1 MSAIMPQGEG
11 IRKAVKWISAELD
24 ANPQKAPLKLVQDAV
39 SRFDLSPKDAE
50 FLVQFYKQGKRDLPS
65 DA

>member
-1 MSAIMPQGEG
+1 MSNIMPQGEG
-11 IRKAVKWISAELD
+11 IRKAVKWISAELEE
-24 ANPQKAPLKLVQDAV
+24 NPQKAPLKLVQEAV
-39 SRFDLSPKDAE
+39 TRFDLSPKDAE